1 MYMDEAPSEQYKAWY
16 VCRAVA
22 QSLSSTPALS
32 TNEQSDSQ
40 KIQTRMTYIN
50 GIAPIVTVR
59 GPGNLHHLSYNSNG
73 GIVNCVGIMPAPVAA
88 NENNTVTNFLLGFA
102 YSFTGYAFYWDGAGP
117 AFWRIAGSPFTEPVG
132 TSWSA
137 ATGVPWGSQI
147 DLGINVESEVATAA
161 NEDNEVIVYIIPGD
175 LD

>member
-1 MYMDEAPSEQYKAWY
+1 MPY
-16 VCRAVA
+16 
-22 QSLSSTPALS
+22 T
-32 TNEQSDSQ
+32 
-40 KIQTRMTYIN
+40 N

-59 GPGNLHHLSYNSNG
+59 GAGNLHHLSYGSDG

-88 NENNTVTNFLLGFA
+88 NDTNTVTNFLLGFA
-102 YSFTGYAFYWDGAGP
+102 YSFEGFAFYWDGAGS

-147 DLGINVESEVATAA
+147 ILGLNVQSEVAKAA
-161 NEDNEVIVYIIPGD
+161 NEDNEVIVYIIPKD